1 MTLSLLTMVPTRW
14 RRENCERLLKSF
26 TETTDSADLVFI
38 TDADDDSYEDM
49 DWGVATNATLDM
61 GRERV
66 GTTAK
71 VNALVSAAVD
81 EYDALMY
88 IGDDHLFS
96 TEHWDTILLGKLEDK
111 MGGTGMIYG
120 DDKRRTDIPEMIIIT
135 SDIVRALGHFAEPS
149 LSHYYIDNV
158 WAEMGSRADLLRFCP
173 DVVFE
178 HLHYQVNPDV
188 EYDQTYS
195 SAETLWGTS
204 DQQAFQE
211 WRSSVMP
218 MQVSVLRREFHPDV
232 KWVRGK
238 I

>member
-1 MTLSLLTMVPTRW
+1 VTLSLLTMVPTRW

-38 TDADDDSYEDM
+38 TDADDDSYMDM
-49 DWGVATNATLDM
+49 DLGPATNAVLDT
-61 GRERV
+61 GHTRV
-66 GTTAK
+66 GTTVK
-71 VNALVSAAVD
+71 VNNVAAVAVD

-188 EYDQTYS
+188 EHDQTYS